1 MLSYTQVKLQPLKSH
16 KFKLLDD
23 LCFKDVVVPKGFKTN
38 GADIPRIFWSIYPPN
53 RSDFLPAVII
63 HDYLCDKGEYK
74 RADDLFEECLKE
86 LGVNRFDVVV
96 LVGAVRLYHKL
107 RYKI

>member
-1 MLSYTQVKLQPLKSH
+1 MKYTQVKLQPLKSH

-23 LCFKDVVVPKGFKTN
+23 LRFKDVVVPKGYKTN
-38 GADIPRIFWSIYPPN
+38 GADIPRVFWSIYPPN

-63 HDYLCDKGEYK
+63 HDYLCDKGEYRK
-74 RADDLFEECLKE
+74 ADDLFEECLKE
-86 LGVNRFDVVV
+86 LGVKRFDVVV

>member
-1 MLSYTQVKLQPLKSH
+1 MKYTQVKLQPLKSH

-23 LCFKDVVVPKGFKTN
+23 LRFKDVVVPKGYKTN
-38 GADIPRIFWSIYPPN
+38 GADIPRLFWSIYPPN

-63 HDYLCDKGEYK
+63 HDYLCDKGEYRK
-74 RADDLFEECLKE
+74 ADDLFEECLKE
-86 LGVNRFDVVV
+86 LGVKRFDVVV